1 MFGFYSRFF
10 SLKSIEFYFMKT
22 ESKELLQK
30 WREENARNSEL
41 VRQIWLTK
49 DLGSYLGDE
58 SMYYPMILGSF

>member
-1 MFGFYSRFF
+1 
-10 SLKSIEFYFMKT
+10 MKT
-22 ESKELLQK
+22 EAKELLQK